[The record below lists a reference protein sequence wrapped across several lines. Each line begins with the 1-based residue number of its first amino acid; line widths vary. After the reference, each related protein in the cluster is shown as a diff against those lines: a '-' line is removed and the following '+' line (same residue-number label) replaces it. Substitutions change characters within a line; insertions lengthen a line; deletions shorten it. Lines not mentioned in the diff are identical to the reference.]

1 MPSALLACLDGVVLP
16 AADARIPA
24 TDDGLLHGDGVTEL
38 LRLHGGRP
46 VALADHLARL
56 ERSAAGLRLPLDL
69 DAVHTDVAELLTAAG
84 TGPEHGLLRIVLTR
98 GGRRLLL
105 TEPAPPAPA
114 ELRLALRH
122 LRPAAAARR
131 DRRARRPAQALASRL
146 ARERGFDEALLV
158 TPHGRALESPA
169 GALFWVAGGQLATTP
184 LDDHVAD
191 DVMRARVIAL
201 SGAQER
207 PIALDQLKRADELL
221 LVATAWEVVP
231 VIGVDDAELAAR
243 RRHAR
248 PRGPAARADP
258 RASCGRAERCGS

>member
-1 MPSALLACLDGVVLP
+1 MSSALLACLDGVVLP
-16 AADARIPA
+16 AAEARIPA
-24 TDDGLLHGDGVTEL
+24 TDDGLLQGDGVSEL

-84 TGPEHGLLRIVLTR
+84 TGPEHGLLRIVVTR

-114 ELRLALRH
+114 QVRLATVTYAPPRL
-122 LRPAAAARR
+122 LDGIGALGAAG
-131 DRRARRPAQALASRL
+131 QALASRQ
-146 ARERGFDEALLV
+146 ARERGFDAALLV

-169 GALFWVAGGQLATTP
+169 GALFWVAGGRLLTTP

-191 DVMRARVIAL
+191 GVMRARVIAL
-201 SGAQER
+201 SGAQQQ
-207 PIALDQLKRADELL
+207 PIALDRLKRADELL
-221 LVATAWEVVP
+221 LATTAFGIVP
-231 VIGVDDAELAAR
+231 VVGVDDAELAVGAVTR
-243 RRHAR
+243 DL
-248 PRGPAARADP
+248 AARVGEQIRDEL
-258 RASCGRAERCGS
+258 RER

>member
-1 MPSALLACLDGVVLP
+1 MSSAHLACLDGVVLP
-16 AADARIPA
+16 AAEARIPA
-24 TDDGLLHGDGVTEL
+24 TDDGLLHGDGAAEL
-38 LRLHGGRP
+38 LRLHGGAP

-56 ERSAAGLRLPLDL
+56 ERTATALGLPLDL
-69 DAVHTDVAELLTAAG
+69 DAVHADVAELLTAAG
-84 TGPEHGLLRIVLTR
+84 TGPEHGLLRIVITR

-114 ELRLALRH
+114 RLRLASVTCAPTRL
-122 LRPAAAARR
+122 LDGLGPLGDAARV
-131 DRRARRPAQALASRL
+131 LASRQ

-184 LDDHVAD
+184 LDDHLAGGP
-191 DVMRARVIAL
+191 MRDRLLAL

-221 LVATAWEVVP
+221 LASAVWEVVP
-231 VIGVDDAELAAR
+231 VVGVDDAELAVGAVTR
-243 RRHAR
+243 DLATRVREQIRHELR
-248 PRGPAARADP
+248 EG
-258 RASCGRAERCGS
+258 

>member
-16 AADARIPA
+16 AAEARIPA
-24 TDDGLLHGDGVTEL
+24 TDDGLLHGDGVGEL
-38 LRLHGGRP
+38 LRLLGGRP

-69 DAVHTDVAELLTAAG
+69 DAVHADVAELLTAAG
-84 TGPEHGLLRIVLTR
+84 TGPEHGLLRIAVTR

-114 ELRLALRH
+114 QLRLATVTYAPPRL
-122 LRPAAAARR
+122 LDGIGALGAPA
-131 DRRARRPAQALASRL
+131 DALASRL
-146 ARERGFDEALLV
+146 AAERGFDEALLV
-158 TPHGRALESPA
+158 TPHRRVLESPA
-169 GALFWVAGGQLATTP
+169 GALFWVADGQLASAP

-191 DVMRARVIAL
+191 HPIRARVLAL

-221 LVATAWEVVP
+221 LASVVWGIVP
-231 VIGVDDAELAAR
+231 VVGVDDAELAVGAVTR
-243 RRHAR
+243 DL
-248 PRGPAARADP
+248 AARVREQIRDEL
-258 RASCGRAERCGS
+258 REG